1 MLYFGSYLGFQF
13 MATLYVQYV
22 AHWSPV
28 DTALAFLPSGAFLPI
43 LGSQAEHLIG
53 RFGTKRLIAAGLTA
67 FAIGYALFLREHS
80 PHLTYTTMLLPS
92 MIAIGLGWG
101 LGFPALN
108 VQATAAVADAEQGL
122 AAGLFNTAFQI
133 GGAVFVA
140 VVSAV
145 ISSHTAVSGGGE
157 ARGIL
162 DSMRPVL
169 AILIPVAM
177 AGTIVLF
184 AVRRPRSKLQGAEAL
199 LPDLEAN

>member
-13 MATLYVQYV
+13 LATLYVQYV

-43 LGSQAEHLIG
+43 LGSQSERLIG
-53 RFGTKRLIAAGLTA
+53 RFGTRRLIAAGLTA

-80 PHLTYTTMLLPS
+80 PHLAYTTMLLPS
-92 MIAIGLGWG
+92 MVVIG

-108 VQATAAVADAEQGL
+108 VQATAAVTDAEQGL
-122 AAGLFNTAFQI
+122 ATGLFNTAFQF

-140 VVSAV
+140 IVSAV
-145 ISSHTAVSGGGE
+145 ISSHTAASGGGE
-157 ARGIL
+157 ASGVL
-162 DSMRPVL
+162 DAMRPAI

-177 AGTIVLF
+177 AGTVVLF
-184 AVRRPRSKLQGAEAL
+184 TARQPRPKLQSTEAL
-199 LPDLEAN
+199 LPDIEAN